1 MVAVPGGDRLAQ
13 LRQPA
18 ERRVPV
24 GGLVGRIARERLDH
38 VRRRAGL
45 RVPAPE
51 IDERLAVRGCGRG
64 DAREQRP
71 EVLLGQPLDSRRPDP
86 HRARS

>member
-1 MVAVPGGDRLAQ
+1 MVAVPAGDRLAQ
-13 LRQPA
+13 LGQPT

-24 GGLVGRIARERLDH
+24 GGLVGRAARERLDH

-51 IDERLAVRGCGRG
+51 IDESLSVGSRCRG
-64 DAREQRP
+64 DARKQRP
-71 EVLLGQPLDSRRPDP
+71 EVLLGQPLDSRRRDP
-86 HRARS
+86 HRVRS